1 MWPPKIPNDEHG
13 RSETASE
20 RDRRQRADS
29 PLRDDEPRTKTA
41 EEEDERDAAELE
53 EKAAEEDLVRVFT
66 EMRRGA
72 LRATL
77 CCPADP

>member
-66 EMRRGA
+66 EMDEALFGRRA
-72 LRATL
+72 